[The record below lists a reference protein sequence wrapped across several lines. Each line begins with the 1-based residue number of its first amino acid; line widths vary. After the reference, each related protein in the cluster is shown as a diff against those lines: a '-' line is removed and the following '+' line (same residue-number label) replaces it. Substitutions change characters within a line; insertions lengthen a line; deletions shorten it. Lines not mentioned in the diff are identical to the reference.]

1 MTTVATISASTAA
14 DAAVFAGPA
23 RSTDSSGQFATE
35 LNKTTQQVRE
45 RQDGQQPAHS
55 NRSVDRQDDRQ
66 NDRHV
71 DRAVDKNAINSEPTS
86 ADNDQRI
93 RTPKSESDQSV
104 TENQIVELADPEA
117 TEDLE
122 ADSIGIA
129 VAVPVVAEPVITD
142 PVNSDGIDLA
152 ELDLAVSDLVV
163 NDLGEISPTDIDLSV
178 AVSAASGEG
187 LATAALGAVV
197 PTPAGITPASASTD
211 ASPTASIEVPTNVTG
226 QMNSGQLSPDQ
237 APLNTSLSATENL
250 AQTDGVETDGVET
263 VGLETGTTATDTDEA
278 VNNPRGISSANSLA
292 ADSVATDS
300 TATDSTDAQSGV
312 NNNVGTMP
320 VSNTKNINSPIAD
333 GAETETPDIAP
344 QPTGLQLPDSQSEV
358 TTNAPAGVDGEGA
371 EVPNGSNPAVS
382 SLTNSASTDAE
393 SESGST
399 PQSNSGSSAGSSNEQ
414 AMGMDRATR
423 VEDAP
428 TDRVSGDRV
437 QGLETRASLDASG
450 SPIVTNQ
457 ASTSVASSV
466 TLGTGS
472 ALPTAEPKAPAP
484 APVSTQ
490 MSAHLSTFK
499 GLADGTYETTLRL
512 YPEELGQVSVRIQV
526 NGGTV
531 SIHAFGASDM
541 AVQALREAMPDL
553 RQDLL
558 RSGLDLV
565 DSQVDQGSAFLGNEQ
580 ESSSGRMADSDNPDR
595 PVSQR
600 NGDVSG
606 ADIEILTS
614 IDPSRGGRVDVRV

>member
-45 RQDGQQPAHS
+45 RQDGHQPAHS
-55 NRSVDRQDDRQ
+55 NRSVDRQGDRQ
-66 NDRHV
+66 NDRQV

-86 ADNDQRI
+86 ADNDQR
-93 RTPKSESDQSV
+93 TQTSKSESDQSV
-104 TENQIVELADPEA
+104 IDQSVIDQAVIDQAVTDNQVAGSDD
-117 TEDLE
+117 TEDLG
-122 ADSIGIA
+122 ANSIGLA
-129 VAVPVVAEPVITD
+129 VAVPIVAEPVITD
-142 PVNSDGIDLA
+142 PVNSDGIDL
-152 ELDLAVSDLVV
+152 
-163 NDLGEISPTDIDLSV
+163 GEISPTDIDLSV
-178 AVSAASGEG
+178 AASAASGEG
-187 LATAALGAVV
+187 LDAAALGAVV

-226 QMNSGQLSPDQ
+226 QINSGQLSPDQ
-237 APLNTSLSATENL
+237 APLNTSLSTTENM
-250 AQTDGVETDGVET
+250 AQTDGVET
-263 VGLETGTTATDTDEA
+263 VGPETGTTATDTDEA
-278 VNNPRGISSANSLA
+278 VNNPRGINSANSLA
-292 ADSVATDS
+292 ADSIATNS
-300 TATDSTDAQSGV
+300 IATNSTDAESGV
-312 NNNVGTMP
+312 NNNMGTMP
-320 VSNTKNINSPIAD
+320 VSNTKNINSPTAD
-333 GAETETPDIAP
+333 GAVTESPDIAS
-344 QPTGLQLPDSQSEV
+344 QPTGLQLTDSQSEV

-382 SLTNSASTDAE
+382 SLTNSASTDTE

-414 AMGMDRATR
+414 AMGMDRSAR
-423 VEDAP
+423 VEDVP

-457 ASTSVASSV
+457 ASTSAASSV

-580 ESSSGRMADSDNPDR
+580 ESSSGRMVDSDNPDR

-606 ADIEILTS
+606 ANIETLTS

>member
-45 RQDGQQPAHS
+45 RQDGHQPAHS
-55 NRSVDRQDDRQ
+55 NRSVDRQGDRQ
-66 NDRHV
+66 NDRQV

-93 RTPKSESDQSV
+93 QTSKSESDQSV
-104 TENQIVELADPEA
+104 IDQSVIDQAVIDQAVTDNQVAGSDD
-117 TEDLE
+117 TEDLG
-122 ADSIGIA
+122 ANSIGLA
-129 VAVPVVAEPVITD
+129 VAVPIVAEPVITD
-142 PVNSDGIDLA
+142 PVNSDGIDL
-152 ELDLAVSDLVV
+152 
-163 NDLGEISPTDIDLSV
+163 GEISPTDIDLSV
-178 AVSAASGEG
+178 AASAASGEG
-187 LATAALGAVV
+187 LDAAALGAVV

-226 QMNSGQLSPDQ
+226 QINSGQLSPDQ
-237 APLNTSLSATENL
+237 APLNTSLSTTENM
-250 AQTDGVETDGVET
+250 AQTDGVET
-263 VGLETGTTATDTDEA
+263 VGPETGTTATDTDEA
-278 VNNPRGISSANSLA
+278 VNNPRGINSANSLA
-292 ADSVATDS
+292 ADSIATNS
-300 TATDSTDAQSGV
+300 IATNSIATNSTDAESGV
-312 NNNVGTMP
+312 NNNMGTMP
-320 VSNTKNINSPIAD
+320 VSNTKNINSPTAD
-333 GAETETPDIAP
+333 GAVTESPDIAS
-344 QPTGLQLPDSQSEV
+344 QPTGLQLTDSQSEV

-382 SLTNSASTDAE
+382 SLTNSASTDTE

-414 AMGMDRATR
+414 AMGMDRSAR
-423 VEDAP
+423 VEDVP

-457 ASTSVASSV
+457 ASTSAASSV

-580 ESSSGRMADSDNPDR
+580 ESSSGRMVDSDNPDR

-606 ADIEILTS
+606 ANIETLTS

>member
-45 RQDGQQPAHS
+45 RQDGHQPAHS
-55 NRSVDRQDDRQ
+55 NRSVDRQGDRQ
-66 NDRHV
+66 NDRQV

-93 RTPKSESDQSV
+93 QTSKSESDQSV
-104 TENQIVELADPEA
+104 IDQSVIDQAVIDQAVTDNQVAGSDD
-117 TEDLE
+117 TEDLG
-122 ADSIGIA
+122 ANSIGLA
-129 VAVPVVAEPVITD
+129 VAVPIVAEPVITD
-142 PVNSDGIDLA
+142 PVNSDGIDL
-152 ELDLAVSDLVV
+152 
-163 NDLGEISPTDIDLSV
+163 GEISPTDIDLSV
-178 AVSAASGEG
+178 AASAASGEG
-187 LATAALGAVV
+187 LDAAALGAVV

-226 QMNSGQLSPDQ
+226 QINSGQLSPDQ
-237 APLNTSLSATENL
+237 APLNTSLSTTENM
-250 AQTDGVETDGVET
+250 AQTDGVET
-263 VGLETGTTATDTDEA
+263 VGPETGTTATDTDEA
-278 VNNPRGISSANSLA
+278 VNNPRGINSANSLA
-292 ADSVATDS
+292 ADSIATNSIATDS
-300 TATDSTDAQSGV
+300 IATNSTDAESGV
-312 NNNVGTMP
+312 NNNMGTMP
-320 VSNTKNINSPIAD
+320 VSNTKNINSPTAD
-333 GAETETPDIAP
+333 GAVTESPDIAS
-344 QPTGLQLPDSQSEV
+344 QPTGLQLTDSQSEV

-382 SLTNSASTDAE
+382 SLTNSASTDTE

-414 AMGMDRATR
+414 AMGMDRSAR
-423 VEDAP
+423 VEDVP

-457 ASTSVASSV
+457 ASTSAASSV

-580 ESSSGRMADSDNPDR
+580 ESSSGRMVDSDNPDR

-606 ADIEILTS
+606 ANIETLTS

>member
-45 RQDGQQPAHS
+45 RQDGHQPAHS
-55 NRSVDRQDDRQ
+55 NRSVDRQGDRQ
-66 NDRHV
+66 NDRQV

-86 ADNDQRI
+86 ADNDQR
-93 RTPKSESDQSV
+93 TQTSKSESDQSV
-104 TENQIVELADPEA
+104 IDQSVIDQAVIDQAVTDNQVAGSDD
-117 TEDLE
+117 TEDLG
-122 ADSIGIA
+122 ANSIGLA
-129 VAVPVVAEPVITD
+129 VAVPIVAEPVITD
-142 PVNSDGIDLA
+142 PVNSDGIDL
-152 ELDLAVSDLVV
+152 
-163 NDLGEISPTDIDLSV
+163 GEISPTDIDLSV
-178 AVSAASGEG
+178 AASAASGEG
-187 LATAALGAVV
+187 LDAAALGAVV

-226 QMNSGQLSPDQ
+226 QINSGQLSPDQ
-237 APLNTSLSATENL
+237 APLNTSLSTTENM
-250 AQTDGVETDGVET
+250 AQTDGVET
-263 VGLETGTTATDTDEA
+263 VGPETGTTATDTDEA
-278 VNNPRGISSANSLA
+278 VNNPRGINSANSLA
-292 ADSVATDS
+292 ADSIATNSIATDS
-300 TATDSTDAQSGV
+300 IATNSTDAESGV
-312 NNNVGTMP
+312 NNNMGTMP
-320 VSNTKNINSPIAD
+320 VSNTKNINSPTAD
-333 GAETETPDIAP
+333 GAVTESPDIAS
-344 QPTGLQLPDSQSEV
+344 QPTGLQLTDSQSEV

-382 SLTNSASTDAE
+382 SLTNSASTDTE

-414 AMGMDRATR
+414 AMGMDRSAR
-423 VEDAP
+423 VEDVP

-457 ASTSVASSV
+457 ASTSAASSV

-580 ESSSGRMADSDNPDR
+580 ESSSGRMVDSDNPDR

-606 ADIEILTS
+606 ANIETLTS

>member
-1 MTTVATISASTAA
+1 MTTVATISASSAA

-35 LNKTTQQVRE
+35 LSKTTQQVRE

-55 NRSVDRQDDRQ
+55 NRSVDRQVDRQ
-66 NDRHV
+66 V
-71 DRAVDKNAINSEPTS
+71 DRAVDNNAINSEPS
-86 ADNDQRI
+86 ADGGPRVSQRQE
-93 RTPKSESDQSV
+93 T
-104 TENQIVELADPEA
+104 ELAEA
-117 TEDLE
+117 NTNEDFDT
-122 ADSIGIA
+122 DSTGIT
-129 VAVPVVAEPVITD
+129 VTVPVVAEPVITEPVITD
-142 PVNSDGIDLA
+142 PANSDGIDLA
-152 ELDLAVSDLVV
+152 EVDLGEL
-163 NDLGEISPTDIDLSV
+163 DLGEINPTDIDLSV
-178 AVSAASGEG
+178 EVSPESEEG
-187 LATAALGAVV
+187 LAAAALGAVV
-197 PTPAGITPASASTD
+197 PTLAGITPASRSTD
-211 ASPTASIEVPTNVTG
+211 ASPTASIEVPANVTG

-237 APLNTSLSATENL
+237 ALLNTSLSETGNMP
-250 AQTDGVETDGVET
+250 QTSGVETDGVET
-263 VGLETGTTATDTDEA
+263 DGLETGTTATDTDEA
-278 VNNPRGISSANSLA
+278 INNLRGMSSANSLA
-292 ADSVATDS
+292 ADS
-300 TATDSTDAQSGV
+300 TATDSTNAEAGV
-312 NNNVGTMP
+312 KNNVGTMP
-320 VSNTKNINSPIAD
+320 VSNTKNINFPTAD
-333 GAETETPDIAP
+333 GAVI
-344 QPTGLQLPDSQSEV
+344 DSSMDV
-358 TTNAPAGVDGEGA
+358 TTNAPAIIDGAGVDGEGA
-371 EVPNGSNPAVS
+371 EAPSGSNPALS
-382 SLTNSASTDAE
+382 SLSNSASTDTE

-399 PQSNSGSSAGSSNEQ
+399 TQSNSGSSAGSSNEQ
-414 AMGMDRATR
+414 AMGMDRSAR

-428 TDRVSGDRV
+428 TDRVPTDRV
-437 QGLETRASLDASG
+437 SGPETRVNLDASG
-450 SPIVTNQ
+450 SPIVTNP
-457 ASTSVASSV
+457 ASTSASSSV

-499 GLADGTYETTLRL
+499 GLANGTYETTLRL

-565 DSQVDQGSAFLGNEQ
+565 DSQVDSQVDQESAFLGNEQ
-580 ESSSGRMADSDNPDR
+580 ESSSGRMVDSDNPDR
-595 PVSQR
+595 PASQL

-606 ADIEILTS
+606 ADIETLTS

>member
-1 MTTVATISASTAA
+1 MAA
-14 DAAVFAGPA
+14 
-23 RSTDSSGQFATE
+23 
-35 LNKTTQQVRE
+35 
-45 RQDGQQPAHS
+45 
-55 NRSVDRQDDRQ
+55 
-66 NDRHV
+66 
-71 DRAVDKNAINSEPTS
+71 
-86 ADNDQRI
+86 
-93 RTPKSESDQSV
+93 
-104 TENQIVELADPEA
+104 
-117 TEDLE
+117 
-122 ADSIGIA
+122 
-129 VAVPVVAEPVITD
+129 
-142 PVNSDGIDLA
+142 
-152 ELDLAVSDLVV
+152 
-163 NDLGEISPTDIDLSV
+163 
-178 AVSAASGEG
+178 
-187 LATAALGAVV
+187 AALSATV
-197 PTPAGITPASASTD
+197 PTLAGITPASGITD
-211 ASPTASIEVPTNVTG
+211 ASSTASIEVPTNVAGTAISSG
-226 QMNSGQLSPDQ
+226 QMNSGQLRPDQ
-237 APLNTSLSATENL
+237 APMSASLPTTENMT
-250 AQTDGVETDGVET
+250 QTDGVET
-263 VGLETGTTATDTDEA
+263 VGLVTGTSATDTDEA
-278 VNNPRGISSANSLA
+278 VTTPRGISTANSLA
-292 ADSVATDS
+292 ADS
-300 TATDSTDAQSGV
+300 TATDSTNAETGV

-320 VSNTKNINSPIAD
+320 VPNTKNINSPTAD
-333 GAETETPDIAP
+333 GAVTESPDTAS

-371 EVPNGSNPAVS
+371 EVPNGSNPALS
-382 SLTNSASTDAE
+382 SLTNSASTDTE

-399 PQSNSGSSAGSSNEQ
+399 PQSNSGSSSGSSNEQ
-414 AMGMDRATR
+414 SMGMDRSAR
-423 VEDAP
+423 IEDAP
-428 TDRVSGDRV
+428 TDRVPGDRV

-457 ASTSVASSV
+457 ASTSAASSV

-580 ESSSGRMADSDNPDR
+580 ESSSGRMVDSDNPDR
-595 PVSQR
+595 PASQLNGV
-600 NGDVSG
+600 NGDVNG
-606 ADIEILTS
+606 ADIETLAN

>member
-35 LNKTTQQVRE
+35 LNKNTQQVRE
-45 RQDGQQPAHS
+45 RQDGHQPAHS

-66 NDRHV
+66 NDRQV

-93 RTPKSESDQSV
+93 QTSKSESDQSV
-104 TENQIVELADPEA
+104 IDQAVTDNQVAGSDD
-117 TEDLE
+117 TEDLG
-122 ADSIGIA
+122 ANSIGLA
-129 VAVPVVAEPVITD
+129 VAVPIVAEPVITD
-142 PVNSDGIDLA
+142 PVNSDGIDL
-152 ELDLAVSDLVV
+152 
-163 NDLGEISPTDIDLSV
+163 GEISPTDIDLSV
-178 AVSAASGEG
+178 AASAASGEG
-187 LATAALGAVV
+187 LEAATLGAVV

-226 QMNSGQLSPDQ
+226 QINSGQLSPDQ
-237 APLNTSLSATENL
+237 APLNTSLSATENM
-250 AQTDGVETDGVET
+250 AQTDGVGTDGIET
-263 VGLETGTTATDTDEA
+263 VGPETGTTATDTDEA

-292 ADSVATDS
+292 ADS
-300 TATDSTDAQSGV
+300 TDAESGV
-312 NNNVGTMP
+312 NNNMGTMP
-320 VSNTKNINSPIAD
+320 VSNTKNINSPTAD
-333 GAETETPDIAP
+333 GAVTESQDIAS

-358 TTNAPAGVDGEGA
+358 TTNAPAVVDGEGA
-371 EVPNGSNPAVS
+371 EVPNGSNPALS
-382 SLTNSASTDAE
+382 SLTNSASTDTE

-414 AMGMDRATR
+414 AMGMDRSAR

-457 ASTSVASSV
+457 ASTSAASSV

-580 ESSSGRMADSDNPDR
+580 ESSSGRMVDSDNPDR

-606 ADIEILTS
+606 ANIETLTS